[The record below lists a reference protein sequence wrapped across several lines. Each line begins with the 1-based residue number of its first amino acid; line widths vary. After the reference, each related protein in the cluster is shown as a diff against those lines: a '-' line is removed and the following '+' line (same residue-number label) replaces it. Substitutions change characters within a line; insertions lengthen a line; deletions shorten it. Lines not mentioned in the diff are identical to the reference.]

1 MEIPSYEEISVK
13 SLYPDAMADP
23 VLSKYLPSKE
33 QVSNKLPEWDFF
45 FGVLCTLRR
54 QYMMDII
61 EEANKKRFKVA
72 DDDRKKEGIL
82 ISDSWLEEL
91 MKHPYH
97 SSMLFYLICLGKP
110 GTGIYLM
117 KEQAK
122 VYKS

>member
-45 FGVLCTLRR
+45 FGVLCTLRQ

-72 DDDRKKEGIL
+72 DDDRKK
-82 ISDSWLEEL
+82 
-91 MKHPYH
+91 
-97 SSMLFYLICLGKP
+97 
-110 GTGIYLM
+110 
-117 KEQAK
+117 
-122 VYKS
+122 